1 MSARRHA
8 RWLALAASA
17 LLLAAPATG
26 IAADASRPHLHRGLV
41 APFDGR
47 PEIRPLVDK
56 QRAALARG
64 DTILVTLEGDEGGRG
79 MAIQDVHASAEIIWG
94 RIGAFAEYPR
104 MVPHV
109 EECEIYHAE
118 GDDVRVR
125 FLLSVMSLEYEY
137 YIQHAM
143 RTDEGYVTWTLDYT
157 RESDLDDSVGY
168 WSVFELPDRPG
179 WSRLF
184 YSIDMRTRGW
194 MPGFLRDMIANRGLK
209 DATAWVKREAEAT
222 RKSHEAGTPATGA
235 RADAR

>member
-26 IAADASRPHLHRGLV
+26 IAADAGRPHPHRGVV

-47 PEIRPLVDK
+47 PEIAPLDDE

-64 DTILVTLEGDEGGRG
+64 IAILVTLEGDEGGRG
-79 MAIQDVHASAEIIWG
+79 MAIQDVRASAETVWR
-94 RIGAFAEYPR
+94 RIGAFGEYPR

-137 YIQHAM
+137 YIQHAV

-168 WSVFELPDRPG
+168 WAVSELPDRPG

-194 MPGFLRDMIANRGLK
+194 MPGFLRNMIAKRGLK

-222 RKSHEAGTPATGA
+222 RKSQKARTPATGA